1 MRTSLQVGVNYSG
14 MRSYRAVHA
23 LLKSGHVDF
32 VEVVVDNFFDVD
44 PGAFIRFFG
53 QRDVAFHIMFSRF
66 LECETD
72 ELKDLAARI
81 RTLRDV
87 LAPIYVSDH
96 LLRFTHAGMRLP
108 YLQELAYDDETLSSV
123 RGRVA
128 LWQDLLGEQV
138 LLENFP
144 SMDRRGV
151 GQADFF
157 EALARDTGCGVLMDL
172 SNLFVAQENGGDS
185 YREWRSTLESC
196 AYFHIAGARRSPI
209 DEGFWI
215 DSHDCAIE
223 PEILLFA
230 ERCWSAR
237 NPTHKTRF
245 ISVERDH
252 NISARSWRR
261 DIRHVRERLSGHRRE
276 IP

>member
-1 MRTSLQVGVNYSG
+1 M
-14 MRSYRAVHA
+14 
-23 LLKSGHVDF
+23 
-32 VEVVVDNFFDVD
+32 
-44 PGAFIRFFG
+44 
-53 QRDVAFHIMFSRF
+53 
-66 LECETD
+66 
-72 ELKDLAARI
+72 
-81 RTLRDV
+81 
-87 LAPIYVSDH
+87 PI
-96 LLRFTHAGMRLP
+96 
-108 YLQELAYDDETLSSV
+108 
-123 RGRVA
+123 
-128 LWQDLLGEQV
+128 V
-138 LLENFP
+138 LLFSAIGRSHLGNP
-144 SMDRRGV
+144 G
-151 GQADFF
+151 
-157 EALARDTGCGVLMDL
+157 LMDL

-276 IP
+276 NTVNSQALLDPRQAKSLSRATRDFAIADQSLRRLSHAMFDPVPELLAIAGHSSSQMFEAFAAHCVDSRLPMDWRLHIDLLRWLEESPWRQRIDESTNGPEIWLGS